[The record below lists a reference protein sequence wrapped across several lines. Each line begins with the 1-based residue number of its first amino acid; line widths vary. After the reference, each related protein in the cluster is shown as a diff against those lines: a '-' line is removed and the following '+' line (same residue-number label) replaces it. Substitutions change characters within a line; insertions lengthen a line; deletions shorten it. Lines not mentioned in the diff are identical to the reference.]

1 MVAKMFIVQ
10 LTYKEP
16 ISEVDKYLQAHREFL
31 DYYYK
36 RGLLLVSGPMKPRTG
51 GVIIALTKDKAYLES
66 ILKQDPYFLAEIA
79 DYQLIEFTPVMHCD
93 ELKDIIQKTE
103 GKLC

>member
-1 MVAKMFIVQ
+1 MFIVK
-10 LTYKEP
+10 LTYKTP

-36 RGLLLVSGPMKPRTG
+36 QGVLLASGPMKPRTG
-51 GVIIALTKDKAYLES
+51 GILIAMTKDKAYLES
-66 ILKQDPYFLAEIA
+66 ILQKDPYALAEIA
-79 DYQLIEFTPVMHCD
+79 DYELIEFSPIMHRE
-93 ELKDIIQKTE
+93 ELKDIILNTE

>member
-1 MVAKMFIVQ
+1 MFIVHI
-10 LTYKEP
+10 TYKAP
-16 ISEVDKYLQAHREFL
+16 LSEVDKYLQAHREFL

-36 RGLLLVSGPMKPRTG
+36 QGLFLVSGPKKPRTG
-51 GVIIALTKDKAYLES
+51 GILIALTKDRAFLES
-66 ILKQDPYFLAEIA
+66 ILQKDPYYLAEIA
-79 DYQLIEFTPVMHCD
+79 DHELIEFTPIMHRD